1 MNPPSSVDSD
11 ISASK
16 RGDGCFQPEAK
27 FTRNLAK
34 MKQDGAFF
42 FLPSLFKTSL

>member
-1 MNPPSSVDSD
+1 MNLPSSVDSD

-27 FTRNLAK
+27 FTRNL
-34 MKQDGAFF
+34 
-42 FLPSLFKTSL
+42 LNLEN